1 MYYPINFVSPF
12 ATLFDCNDE
21 FTPAVYVGGEEIEY
35 NMSYN
40 VKLKFVHSK
49 PPAERKEGSM
59 VSLYALLYR
68 PLGERAII
76 KLGCVSTSSWDCAG
90 LLWAQAPLHARII
103 GVFHLAKEIE
113 LEHIEEKCVEI
124 LKNDNSLNKRFK
136 FTTKLPKTI
145 KIINMWNYPEYLN
158 INDYSEDIKKV
169 KDILLNY
176 LTKLEYLE
184 LLYYNDMWL
193 EPPKLHLNI
202 GGQISELNDLR
213 KEKDRTFDGNLIVT
227 PIGIC
232 IFNIKMNGQYKIYID
247 VARKFAYNTRLE
259 VKEKK
264 FITVA

>member
-12 ATLFDCNDE
+12 ATLFDCSDE
-21 FTPAVYVGGEEIEY
+21 FTPAVYVGGEEIKY
-35 NMSYN
+35 NVPYN

-49 PPAERKEGSM
+49 PPAERKKGSM

-76 KLGCVSTSSWDCAG
+76 KLGCISTSSWDCAG

-103 GVFHLAKEIE
+103 GVFHLTKEIE

-145 KIINMWNYPEYLN
+145 KIINMWNCPENLN
-158 INDYSEDIKKV
+158 INDYVEDMKKI
-169 KDILLNY
+169 KDILLDY
-176 LTKLEYLE
+176 LTKLGYLE
-184 LLYYNDMWL
+184 LLYNNDMWL
-193 EPPKLHLNI
+193 EPPKLYLNI
-202 GGQISELNDLR
+202 GGQVSELNDLK
-213 KEKDRTFDGNLIVT
+213 KEKDRIFDGNLIVT

-232 IFNIKMNGQYKIYID
+232 IFNRKITGQYKTYID
-247 VARKFAYNTRLE
+247 VARKFAYNIRLE
-259 VKEKK
+259 IKEKSLLQ
-264 FITVA
+264 